1 MKNKKTKVILA
12 AVAVLL
18 LLQFVRPNIGNQH
31 PATSPE
37 TFPNEVAAILQ
48 RSCYD
53 CHSNTVHLRWFDQI
67 TPVNWLVA
75 DHVKRGRSVLNFS
88 LWDKMEKPEQAAKL
102 WESVNQVI
110 AGVMPLE
117 SYTSLHPDAKI
128 TASDLQ
134 VLKKYVVTLAPKQQ
148 PDSAKNKT
156 LETQYAQWAAST
168 KNVPAKLPEALNGV
182 QYIPGY
188 KDWTPISTTL
198 RVDNGTIRIIYG
210 NDIAVEAIR
219 QHQTNPWPNG
229 SILAKVAWDQL
240 TTAEGNIT
248 AGAFKQVEYMI
259 KDKEK
264 YASTE
269 GWGWARFKTPALKPY
284 GTSALF
290 TTECINCHRPVKNND
305 FVFTA
310 PIQH

>member
-1 MKNKKTKVILA
+1 MKNKKTKVILSV
-12 AVAVLL
+12 VAVLL
-18 LLQFVRPNIGNQH
+18 LLQFIRPAIHQS
-31 PATSPE
+31 PAEAAPPA
-37 TFPNEVAAILQ
+37 FPPEVAAILQ

-53 CHSNTVHLRWFDQI
+53 CHANTARLRWFDHI

-75 DHVKRGRSVLNFS
+75 DHIKRGRSVLNFS
-88 LWDKMEKPEQAAKL
+88 LWDKMEQPEQAAKL
-102 WESVNQVI
+102 WESVNQII
-110 AGVMPLE
+110 AGAMPLE

-128 TASDLQ
+128 SAGDLQ
-134 VLKKYVVTLAPKQQ
+134 VLKNYVVTLAPKQQ
-148 PDSAKNKT
+148 TDSAKNKAR
-156 LETQYAQWAAST
+156 EAQYGQWAAAR
-168 KNVPAKLPEALNGV
+168 KPAPGEVPKALNGV
-182 QYIPGY
+182 RYIPGY
-188 KDWTPISTTL
+188 EDWTPVSTTL
-198 RVDNGTIRIIYG
+198 RTDNGTIRIIYG
-210 NDIAVEAIR
+210 NDIAIQAIR
-219 QHQTNPWPNG
+219 RHQTNPWPNG

-240 TTAEGNIT
+240 TTPEGNIT
-248 AGAFKQVEYMI
+248 TGAFKQVEYMI

-284 GTSALF
+284 GATALF

>member
-1 MKNKKTKVILA
+1 MKNKKTKVIVVV
-12 AVAVLL
+12 VAVLL
-18 LLQFVRPNIGNQH
+18 LLQFVRPNISNRSTE
-31 PATSPE
+31 TSPD
-37 TFPNEVAAILQ
+37 TFPDEVAAILQ

-53 CHSNTVHLRWFDQI
+53 CHSNTVHLRWFDRI

-75 DHVKRGRSVLNFS
+75 DHIQRGRSVLNFS
-88 LWDKMEKPEQAAKL
+88 LWDQIPKPEQAAKL

-117 SYTSLHPDAKI
+117 SYTSLHPEAKI

-148 PDSAKNKT
+148 PDTAKNKA
-156 LETQYAQWAAST
+156 LDAQYAQWTTST
-168 KNVPAKLPEALNGV
+168 ENMPVQLPVALNGV
-182 QYIPGY
+182 PYIPEY
-188 KDWTPISTTL
+188 KDWAPISTTL

-210 NDIAVEAIR
+210 NAIAVEAIR
-219 QHQTNPWPNG
+219 QHETNPWPNG

-284 GTSALF
+284 GTNALF